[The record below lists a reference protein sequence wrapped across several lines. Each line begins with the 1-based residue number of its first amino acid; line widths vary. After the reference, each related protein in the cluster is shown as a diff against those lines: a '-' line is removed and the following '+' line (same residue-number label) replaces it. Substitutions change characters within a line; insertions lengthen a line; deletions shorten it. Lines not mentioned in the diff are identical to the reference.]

1 MAESVEPVETAP
13 KSRWTPLELF
23 WLAVLVVSVVVG
35 FGMTI
40 FAPV

>member
-1 MAESVEPVETAP
+1 MAEQVQPAEAAP
-13 KSRWTPLELF
+13 ESRWTPLEIF
-23 WLAVLVVSVVVG
+23 WLVVLVVSVIVG